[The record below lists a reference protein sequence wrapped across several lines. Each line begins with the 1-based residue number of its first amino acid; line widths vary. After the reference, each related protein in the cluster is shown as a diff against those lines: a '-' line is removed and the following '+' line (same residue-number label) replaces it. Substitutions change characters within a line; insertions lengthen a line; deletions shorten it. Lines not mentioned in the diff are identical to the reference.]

1 MKQKYNLNISL
12 LFIFGISF
20 IIWGLSL
27 VITGYKNRQALSHM
41 TVITADI
48 QDNSLSGIKKGDY
61 IKFSSINMLG
71 NSNEYNNEVFNPIAI
86 VDVSMHSLS
95 DVESSYYAVN
105 FNNSDKYYALKIR
118 RNFDNFND
126 FINSNS
132 TYTNTSNE
140 RNLHKFTYDFT
151 SPLNTFSDN
160 SNNNFFVVKVVK
172 PYAGFDMFLDEFKA
186 FAKTLSMSSNNT
198 STSGNSN
205 NSGKHS
211 DDSDDSSDTSDGSLN
226 SLDNSS
232 ASYSDSSGDSS
243 RDSSSANN
251 YDNSTLQNLSISK
264 QYMLELVDINK
275 ERQKLI
281 AGIFILLSGIALF
294 VFSKPSKI
302 MTKQIIVE
310 NKAFNLI
317 YSENSKA
324 DDNDIRVISDVA
336 ADLRSKISYYEYK
349 YSQIKKTFK
358 TSLIASILVSFAAIK
373 LEFIS
378 ALFIIALL
386 CIIKTIVNLIMIF
399 ANKDTTFGMI
409 ICSIFDREPI
419 YKTIHDLE
427 IKLNKCDEV
436 IRSSIS
442 KDEY

>member
-20 IIWGLSL
+20 IIWGISL

-41 TVITADI
+41 TVITSDM

-71 NSNEYNNEVFNPIAI
+71 STNEYNNEVFNPIAV
-86 VDVSMHSLS
+86 VDLTVQSLS

-105 FNNSDKYYALKIR
+105 FNNSDKYYVLKANT
-118 RNFDNFND
+118 NFKDFND
-126 FINSNS
+126 FIDSNS
-132 TYTNTSNE
+132 TYPSSE
-140 RNLHKFTYDFT
+140 RNPYRFTYDFT
-151 SPLNTFSDN
+151 SQLNNISDN

-302 MTKQIIVE
+302 ITKQIIVE

-358 TSLIASILVSFAAIK
+358 KSLIASILVSFAAIK

-378 ALFIIALL
+378 ALFLIALI
-386 CIIKTIVNLIMIF
+386 CIIKTIINLIMLF
-399 ANKDTTFGMI
+399 VNKDTTFGMI

-427 IKLNKCDEV
+427 IKLNKCDDV